1 MNRYIKLAND
11 KGRDAEIILK
21 PNPPSNLVTL
31 GLPNNQKTTTKKV
44 IKASSKNTFE
54 ALAQKANKKPEVGVD
69 FDLQV
74 ANAVGDM
81 IINDDVEID
90 YNVAGKYISEVSRVY
105 INESLKPVFSVDKTE
120 KIFAAN
126 GEMRETRSP
135 KYLLSNI
142 TGDSIVKWSGKL
154 FPKAKV
160 FNKLVFE
167 KKYQIKHV
175 NGLTYDFLFQMA
187 KELNDKN
194 ALMMVGAGTSGS
206 EPIVLTDG
214 GNPYRGFLEG
224 RVLGE
229 KYCLL
234 LHLSDQELKPLPNE
248 I

>member
-31 GLPNNQKTTTKKV
+31 GLPNNRITTTKKV

-54 ALAQKANKKPEVGVD
+54 ALANKVKKKPEVGVD

-81 IINDDVEID
+81 IINDDAEID
-90 YNVAGKYISEVSRVY
+90 YDVAGKYISEVSRVY

-154 FPKAKV
+154 FPKVKV

-194 ALMMVGAGTSGS
+194 ALMMVGAGTAGS
-206 EPIVLTDG
+206 DPIVLTDG

-224 RVLGE
+224 RILGE

-234 LHLSDQELKPLPNE
+234 LHLSDQELKPLPDE

>member
-21 PNPPSNLVTL
+21 PNPPSRMVTL
-31 GLPNNQKTTTKKV
+31 GLPNNQRTLTKKI
-44 IKASSKNTFE
+44 IKSSSKNTFE
-54 ALAQKANKKPEVGVD
+54 ALALKTNIQPEVGVD
-69 FDLQV
+69 YDLQI

-81 IINDDVEID
+81 IIKDDAEID
-90 YNVAGKYISEVSRVY
+90 FDIAGKYISEVSRVY
-105 INESLKPVFSVDKTE
+105 INELLNPVYSVKRIE
-120 KIFAAN
+120 NIFAAN
-126 GEMRETRSP
+126 GEISESRTP
-135 KYLLSNI
+135 KFLTSNI
-142 TGDSIVKWSGKL
+142 NGDCIVKWSGKL
-154 FPKAKV
+154 FPKYKV

-194 ALMMVGAGTSGS
+194 ALMMVGAGDSGS
-206 EPIVLTDG
+206 DPIVLNDG

-224 RVLGE
+224 RIRGE

-234 LHLSDQELKPLPNE
+234 LHLSDQEIKPIPNE
-248 I
+248 F